1 MDKTPTERII
11 QWLTDAHS
19 MESEAETMLKAT
31 ASRIEHYP
39 QLKQRI
45 EQHITE
51 TQGQAKR
58 IERRLEALG
67 SSSSTTKNLIA
78 SAMASM
84 QAAGHA
90 TMSDEV
96 LKSLG
101 VSYAFEH
108 MEIAA
113 YRNLLFAA
121 EALGDMETAQLCRET
136 LPEEEAMAQWLF
148 EHQQSLV
155 EQFLALD
162 QAEGVSAKR

>member
-1 MDKTPTERII
+1 MDKTPRERII

-39 QLKQRI
+39 LLKERI
-45 EQHITE
+45 EQHIVE
-51 TQGQAKR
+51 TQGQAQR

-67 SSSSTTKNLIA
+67 SSKSTAKNMIA

-108 MEIAA
+108 MEIAS

-148 EHQQSLV
+148 ENQQTLV
-155 EQFLALD
+155 GQFLALD
-162 QAEGVSAKR
+162 EAEGVSAKR